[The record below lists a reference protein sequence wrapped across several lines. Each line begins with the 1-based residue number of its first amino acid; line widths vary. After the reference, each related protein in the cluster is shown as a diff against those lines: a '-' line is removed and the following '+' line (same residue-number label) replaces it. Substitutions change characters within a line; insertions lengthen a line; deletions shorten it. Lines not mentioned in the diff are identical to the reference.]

1 LISYF
6 LVSPA
11 KELVAV
17 FIHAKERFLYLEA
30 HLCFM
35 VSTRN
40 FLKKDN
46 LMQNIDLVISGGT
59 ALLMNSNLT
68 CLENAGIAI
77 NASSIIDIGPKE
89 AILQKYTAKKIIN
102 ADGSLVMPGFVNTHT
117 HAAMTCFRGIADD
130 LELMDWLNNYIFPAE
145 AKNVT
150 PHLAYW
156 GSLLACAEMIKSGTT
171 TFCDM
176 YIFEE
181 ETARAAKEAGV
192 RCLIGEVLFDFP
204 SPSCKTP
211 EEGFA
216 YTRRL
221 AEKWRDDPLVNII
234 VEPHSLYTC
243 SPALLAGAKKI
254 ADDYHLMI
262 GTHLLENKAELEQL
276 QQKFGK
282 SAISFLDDI
291 GYLSERLLAFHCVC
305 LSPDE
310 IKLFGE
316 KGCKVSHNPASNMKL
331 ANGIPPVPDMIEA
344 GITVGL
350 GTDGCASNN
359 TLDMIK
365 EMSTAAKLHKVA
377 SLDPPVM
384 DAKTVVRMAT
394 LAGAQALGMDHL
406 TGSLDV
412 GKKAD
417 IIVIGLNKPH
427 LTPIYNEYSHL
438 VYAAGGADVDTVVIN
453 GKLVMEDR
461 RLLTIN
467 EADVMNEVRKI
478 AVQIKKSL
486 NH

>member
-1 LISYF
+1 
-6 LVSPA
+6 
-11 KELVAV
+11 
-17 FIHAKERFLYLEA
+17 
-30 HLCFM
+30 
-35 VSTRN
+35 
-40 FLKKDN
+40 
-46 LMQNIDLVISGGT
+46 MQNIDLVISGGT
-59 ALLMNSNLT
+59 ALLVDNNNT
-68 CLENAGIAI
+68 CLENAGIAV
-77 NASSIIDIGPKE
+77 NASSIIDIGLKDD
-89 AILQKYTAKKIIN
+89 ILRKYSARKIIN
-102 ADGSLVMPGFVNTHT
+102 ADRSLVMPGFVNTHS

-150 PHLAYW
+150 PRLAYW

-204 SPSCKTP
+204 SPNCKTP
-211 EEGFA
+211 EEGLA

-234 VEPHSLYTC
+234 AEPHSLYTC
-243 SPALLAGAKKI
+243 SSDLLRKAKII
-254 ADDYHLMI
+254 ADDYNLMI
-262 GTHLLENKAELEQL
+262 GTHLLENQAELDQL
-276 QQKFGK
+276 RQKFGK

-291 GYLSERLLAFHCVC
+291 GYLNERLLAFHCVC

-310 IKLFGE
+310 IKRLGE
-316 KGCKVSHNPASNMKL
+316 KHCKVSHNPASNMKL
-331 ANGIPPVPDMIEA
+331 ANGIPPVPEMIEA

-359 TLDMIK
+359 TLDMIR

-377 SLDPPVM
+377 SLDPTVM

-394 LAGAQALGMDHL
+394 QNGARALGMEHL
-406 TGSLDV
+406 TGSLAV

-417 IIVIGLNKPH
+417 IIVIGLDKPH
-427 LTPIYNEYSHL
+427 LTPIYDAYSHL
-438 VYAAGGADVDTVVIN
+438 VYAACGADVDTVVIN
-453 GKLVMEDR
+453 GKVVMEDR

-467 EADVMNEVRKI
+467 ESEVMNEVREL

-486 NH
+486 NS